1 MKFYDY
7 QFGCF
12 RDKQKYQNSN
22 AIEMDQNEGVF
33 PNQIPLTNR
42 G

>member
-7 QFGCF
+7 QFGFF
-12 RDKQKYQNSN
+12 RDKQNSN

-33 PNQIPLTNR
+33 PNQILLTNR